1 MTLMMYTFSRL
12 CISDPQASSLDPHG
26 ECSGRVKS
34 LQHRLLLRT
43 QLYNTPEDP
52 VDRAA
57 KIVEQVHTSPVMMV
71 VI

>member
-1 MTLMMYTFSRL
+1 MTLMMYTFSR
-12 CISDPQASSLDPHG
+12 QASSLDPHG

-57 KIVEQVHTSPVMMV
+57 KIIEQVHIMIVKC
-71 VI
+71 IGY